1 MKAKKSY
8 KKYNKGGKLTEEE
21 KKKKALKEAAAKAAK
36 KRQAPSAENPSANT
50 PAPQTK
56 PLNTGNTAPVSSPE
70 GSVSMS
76 QEDRIALRGFMSR
89 LK

>member
-8 KKYNKGGKLTEEE
+8 KKYYTGGKLTEEE
-21 KKKKALKEAAAKAAK
+21 KKALKEAAKKAEK
-36 KRQAPSAENPSANT
+36 KKQSPSAKNPSTNT

-56 PLNTGNTAPVSSPE
+56 PLNRGSKPPVSSPE
-70 GSVSMS
+70 GSVPMS
-76 QEDRIALRGFMSR
+76 QEDKIALRGFMSG